1 LLLREQPDQQHQ
13 QPPLSLLP
21 IVLGSCSG
29 YDFDRLKRTSSAAV
43 YDGIDCEI
51 GIGSDFSQGGRCIS
65 VYRRI
70 LLRQVHSL
78 CFHAYYGCAQ

>member
-1 LLLREQPDQQHQ
+1 LLLRGQPNQQHQ

-21 IVLGSCSG
+21 NVLGSYSG
-29 YDFDRLKRTSSAAV
+29 FDFDRPKKTSFVAV
-43 YDGIDCEI
+43 FDATDC
-51 GIGSDFSQGGRCIS
+51 GIGSDFSQDDRCIS

>member
-1 LLLREQPDQQHQ
+1 V
-13 QPPLSLLP
+13 PLSLLP
-21 IVLGSCSG
+21 IELGSCSG
-29 YDFDRLKRTSSAAV
+29 FDFDRPKKTNFVAV
-43 YDGIDCEI
+43 YGVIDCEI
-51 GIGSDFSQGGRCIS
+51 GIGSDFSQGDRCIS